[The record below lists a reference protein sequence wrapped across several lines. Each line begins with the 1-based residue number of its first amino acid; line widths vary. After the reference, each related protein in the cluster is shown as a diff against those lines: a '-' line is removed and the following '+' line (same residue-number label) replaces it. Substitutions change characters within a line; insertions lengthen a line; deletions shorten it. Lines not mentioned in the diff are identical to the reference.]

1 MRRYWHNKSES
12 TVAEESRWSAE
23 DAMAEPKRLR
33 KEVANLRRADEIL
46 MMTSPFAV
54 RFNTTRH

>member
-1 MRRYWHNKSES
+1 
-12 TVAEESRWSAE
+12 
-23 DAMAEPKRLR
+23 MAEPKRLR